1 MVLIHGG
8 AHSADCWDLTTRQ
21 LEAQEPRLQVLAV
34 ELPGRGNSAAAL
46 ASVTVADFVD
56 SVVDA
61 GRDSRFD
68 DVIVVGHSMA
78 GLTLPGVAED
88 LGAGYLGA
96 PVPSTIV
103 PSFMATAKSAM
114 FPSILTL
121 TGMPPS
127 RRRTL
132 RQPSA
137 LAADST
143 QQPLINA

>member
-1 MVLIHGG
+1 VARIPLIVGISRPGSWRLRNHGYRF
-8 AHSADCWDLTTRQ
+8 WLLRY
-21 LEAQEPRLQVLAV
+21 
-34 ELPGRGNSAAAL
+34 PGRGYSAAAL

-103 PSFMATAKSAM
+103 PSLMATAKSAM
-114 FPSILTL
+114 FHPSSL
-121 TGMPPS
+121 
-127 RRRTL
+127 
-132 RQPSA
+132 
-137 LAADST
+137 
-143 QQPLINA
+143 

>member
-21 LEAQEPRLQVLAV
+21 LKAQEPRLQILAV
-34 ELPGRGNSAAAL
+34 DLSGRGNSAAAL
-46 ASVTVADFVD
+46 ACVTIADFVD

-103 PSFMATAKSAM
+103 PSLMATAKSAM
-114 FPSILTL
+114 FHPSSLS
-121 TGMPPS
+121 PVRP
-127 RRRTL
+127 RRVGEPL
-132 RQPSA
+132 DNRQHWLPIQLS
-137 LAADST
+137 
-143 QQPLINA
+143 NN